1 VEARKAALLLVPVII
16 GTLTGVFALVGLLAE
31 TILDIPRRLQ
41 LPPPVRVAGIAI
53 VALGFAVMGW
63 LVRYRSPVQILTSTF
78 ETMRNAGRKSPA
90 QRTLPRTEP
99 LVVEGPHR
107 HVRHPLY
114 FAVVVLFIGWWL
126 LLDYTVL
133 LIMSILFLL
142 WFRAV
147 VIRFEEQ
154 ELRALFGDE
163 YKSYV
168 KAVPMLIPSLRARW
182 P

>member
-1 VEARKAALLLVPVII
+1 METRKAALLLVPVVI
-16 GTLTGVFALVGLLAE
+16 GTLTGVFALCGLLAE

-41 LPPPVRVAGIAI
+41 LPPPVRVAGL
-53 VALGFAVMGW
+53 VVLALGFAVMGW

-107 HVRHPLY
+107 HSRHPRY

-147 VIRFEEQ
+147 VIPFEEQ
-154 ELRALFGDE
+154 ELRAVFGDQ
-163 YKSYV
+163 YQSYA

>member
-1 VEARKAALLLVPVII
+1 METRKAALLVVPVVI
-16 GTLTGVFALVGLLAE
+16 GTLTGVFAVVGLVAE
-31 TILDIPRRLQ
+31 TLLDIPRRLQ
-41 LPPPVRVAGIAI
+41 LAPPMRVAGLAI
-53 VALGFAVMGW
+53 LALGFGVMGW
-63 LVRYRSPVQILTSTF
+63 LFRYRSPVQILTSTF

-90 QRTLPRTEP
+90 QPTSPRTEP

-133 LIMSILFLL
+133 LIMSFLFLL

-147 VIRFEEQ
+147 VIRFEER
-154 ELRALFGDE
+154 ELRGLFGIE
-163 YKSYV
+163 YQSYAR
-168 KAVPMLIPSLRARW
+168 AVPMLIPSWRPRW